1 MRAIQDSPLE
11 CRIEKA
17 ECVSET
23 VCFGEVKVPGSVFIK
38 LGRNVSNLKSFG
50 SKFLAPTFFIP
61 MEFHV
66 SIIGTF

>member
-1 MRAIQDSPLE
+1 M
-11 CRIEKA
+11 
-17 ECVSET
+17 SET